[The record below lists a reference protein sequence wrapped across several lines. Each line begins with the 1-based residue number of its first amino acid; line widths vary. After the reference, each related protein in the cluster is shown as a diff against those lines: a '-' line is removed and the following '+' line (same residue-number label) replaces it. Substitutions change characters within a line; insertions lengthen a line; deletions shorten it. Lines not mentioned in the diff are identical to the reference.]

1 MYPVKMT
8 GQLHF
13 SSVKK
18 NPVLTGHKYTWLTY
32 NVFVDQHVWFGN
44 TFLSIFFFVF
54 AVVYVFSRSGKKVT
68 GQQAFLTGHCLL
80 NVRYFEP

>member
-1 MYPVKMT
+1 MYSVKMT

-44 TFLSIFFFVF
+44 TFPSIFFLYLLWFMF
-54 AVVYVFSRSGKKVT
+54 FREVVKK
-68 GQQAFLTGHCLL
+68 
-80 NVRYFEP
+80 